1 MQWLE
6 TAPEGVRLH
15 VTTPLEEVEAVAA
28 VGAET
33 IVLEFSAFRDGR
45 GFSIASV
52 LRERGYVGRLIAD
65 GALLPDQAR
74 HLRRSGFDAVVLGPD
89 ADVAAWERMD
99 TAFSAVYQPAAAD
112 PTVPAWRRRG
122 GAPAPARSQEV
133 LVERLNREA
142 AGLDAGDIVQLA
154 LSPRAG
160 LSPVVL
166 SSFGADSAVLLA
178 LVARVEPATPV
189 VFLDTGMHFFQT
201 LAYRKSL
208 SERLGLTDVRLVGP
222 DPEDKARRDPKD
234 DLWRSDLDACCDL
247 RKVRPLQRA
256 LGDADAQI
264 TGRTRHETAARSD
277 LKPFELFDGRV
288 RVNPLHDWTP
298 EQMQAWLQAED
309 LPRHPLVDQGYPSI
323 GCWPCTRA
331 VEAGE
336 DARSGRWAG
345 AEKTECGIHLG
356 GRVAAAE

>member
-6 TAPEGVRLH
+6 TAPEGVRLP
-15 VTTPLEEVEAVAA
+15 VTTPLEEVEAIAA

-33 IVLEFSAFRDGR
+33 LVLEFPAFRDGR
-45 GFSIASV
+45 GFSLAAV
-52 LRERGYVGRLIAD
+52 LRERGYQGRLVAD
-65 GALLPDQAR
+65 GNLLPDQVR
-74 HLRRSGFDAVVLGPD
+74 HLRRSGFDAVVLGAG
-89 ADVAAWERMD
+89 ADVAAWERMN
-99 TAFSAVYQPAAAD
+99 TAFSAAYQPAVD
-112 PTVPAWRRRG
+112 PAVPVWRRRG
-122 GAPAPARSQEV
+122 GAPAPVSSQEA

-142 AGLDAGDIVQLA
+142 TGLDAGDIVRLA
-154 LSPRAG
+154 LSPGAG

-178 LVARVEPATPV
+178 LVARVEPTTPV

-208 SERLGLTDVRLVGP
+208 SEQLGLTDVRLVGP
-222 DPEDKARRDPKD
+222 DADDKARQDPKD

-247 RKVRPLQRA
+247 RKVRPMQRA
-256 LGDADAQI
+256 LGGADAVI
-264 TGRTRHETAARSD
+264 TGRTRHETADRTG

-298 EQMQAWLQAED
+298 DQMQAWLHTEH

-323 GCWPCTRA
+323 GCWPCTQA
-331 VEAGE
+331 VETGE

-356 GRVAAAE
+356 GRVAAAG